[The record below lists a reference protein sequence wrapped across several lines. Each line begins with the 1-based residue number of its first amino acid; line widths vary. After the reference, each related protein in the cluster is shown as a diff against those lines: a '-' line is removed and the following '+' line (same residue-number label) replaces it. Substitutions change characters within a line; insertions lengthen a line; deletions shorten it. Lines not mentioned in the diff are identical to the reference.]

1 MNNFAKFGMLAVM
14 GLSAILARPSD
25 VAQLQNGFS
34 IRHLR
39 REVRG
44 TNTRLYL
51 DASSSSSYVD
61 VSTSDIVSI
70 EHEADA
76 KELNAAAP
84 APTTVTSPID
94 VHAAVTAASGAS
106 GLDPDLID
114 SVIKAE
120 SNFNPHAVSR
130 KGARG
135 LMQLMPST
143 AQQLGVKDSFDPGAN
158 VDAGSRYLRDL
169 LLQYN
174 RDLAKALAAYN
185 AGAGR
190 VDRYH
195 GVPPYHETYA
205 YVSRIIADFNRKKL
219 AERAALR
226 APAPKKLKGTASPSR
241 APAPIFQ
248 GTTASA
254 SPATE

>member
-1 MNNFAKFGMLAVM
+1 MKTRFKFAVLLA
-14 GLSAILARPSD
+14 LCASASFAYATD
-25 VAQLQNGFS
+25 VARLQNGFS
-34 IRHLR
+34 IRHES
-39 REVRG
+39 REVIGG
-44 TNTRLYL
+44 TTRLYL
-51 DASSSSSYVD
+51 DSAAKSFVD
-61 VSTSDIVSI
+61 VATSDIAAI
-70 EHEADA
+70 EHEPD
-76 KELNAAAP
+76 AAP
-84 APTTVTSPID
+84 AVQSAAPIFS
-94 VHAAVTAASGAS
+94 VHNAITAASGAS

-135 LMQLMPST
+135 LMQLMPAT
-143 AQQLGVKDSFDPGAN
+143 AGQLGVKDSFDPQAN

-185 AGAGR
+185 AGPGL

-195 GVPPYHETYA
+195 GVPPYRETYS

-219 AERAALR
+219 AERAALNGHHQ
-226 APAPKKLKGTASPSR
+226 PKSARHTA
-241 APAPIFQ
+241 
-248 GTTASA
+248 AS
-254 SPATE
+254 SDSQLLPKTEGVAKTE

>member
-1 MNNFAKFGMLAVM
+1 MKALVKFGLLVALA
-14 GLSAILARPSD
+14 LSGVAARASD
-25 VAQLQNGFS
+25 VAQLQNGFT
-34 IRHLR
+34 IRHER
-39 REVRG
+39 REIIG
-44 TNTRLYL
+44 NTTRLYL
-51 DASSSSSYVD
+51 DAASSPSYVD
-61 VSTSDIVSI
+61 VPTADIVSI
-70 EHEADA
+70 DHEAETVSPA
-76 KELNAAAP
+76 APPAAP
-84 APTTVTSPID
+84 APSTD
-94 VHAAVTAASGAS
+94 VHSAVTAASGAS

-195 GVPPYHETYA
+195 GVPPYHETYS

-219 AERAALR
+219 AERAALHHPNSVTGKSRTHR
-226 APAPKKLKGTASPSR
+226 AEPAPQLSLTSGAGTSS
-241 APAPIFQ
+241 
-248 GTTASA
+248 
-254 SPATE
+254 TE

>member
-1 MNNFAKFGMLAVM
+1 MKTLAKFGLLAAMALGSV
-14 GLSAILARPSD
+14 IARASD
-25 VAQLQNGFS
+25 VAQLQNGFT
-34 IRHLR
+34 IRHER
-39 REVRG
+39 REIIG
-44 TNTRLYL
+44 NTTRLYL
-51 DASSSSSYVD
+51 DAASSPSYVD
-61 VSTSDIVSI
+61 VPTVDIVSI
-70 EHEADA
+70 DHEADA
-76 KELNAAAP
+76 VSP
-84 APTTVTSPID
+84 VTTPTTAKAPSTE

-120 SNFNPHAVSR
+120 SNFNSHAVSR

-158 VDAGSRYLRDL
+158 VDAGARYLRDL
-169 LLQYN
+169 LQQYN

-205 YVSRIIADFNRKKL
+205 YVSRVIADFNRKKL
-219 AERAALR
+219 AERAAL
-226 APAPKKLKGTASPSR
+226 
-241 APAPIFQ
+241 
-248 GTTASA
+248 
-254 SPATE
+254 

>member
-1 MNNFAKFGMLAVM
+1 MKALVKFGLLVALALGSV
-14 GLSAILARPSD
+14 AARASD
-25 VAQLQNGFS
+25 VAQLQNGFT
-34 IRHLR
+34 IRHER
-39 REVRG
+39 REIIG
-44 TNTRLYL
+44 NTTRLYL
-51 DASSSSSYVD
+51 DAASSPSYVD
-61 VSTSDIVSI
+61 VPTADIVSI
-70 EHEADA
+70 DHEAEA
-76 KELNAAAP
+76 VSPAALPAP
-84 APTTVTSPID
+84 APSTD
-94 VHAAVTAASGAS
+94 VQAAVTAASGAS

-185 AGAGR
+185 AGAQR

-195 GVPPYHETYA
+195 GVPPYHETYS

-219 AERAALR
+219 AERAALHHQNSVTEKNGAR
-226 APAPKKLKGTASPSR
+226 RRETRPQLSLTTGAGTSS
-241 APAPIFQ
+241 
-248 GTTASA
+248 
-254 SPATE
+254 TE